1 MGKIYNIAQF
11 GAFDVNSFGD
21 SMFPVAARTELAKRV
36 TVGEFILFS
45 PVGAEESYNV
55 NGRVYAYDDFNALHQ
70 KIGFDL
76 IIIGGGEMFHF
87 NPIAF
92 DNKKDGRT
100 EYAPGYIW
108 REPVRYAMDH
118 KIPYLF
124 FGVGAPFSF
133 SGEERDEVYHAVMH
147 AVYTGVRDIYSLQR
161 VEEVMKGKGSL
172 TLQPDGLWLLD
183 SYFDQKELEQARN
196 KLRRQKGSFA
206 ESKYMVVQYGT
217 TYQYRAVAKELK
229 KVAKAKEW
237 KIVLLPVNYCH
248 EDIWALRLFYEE
260 LGKEADFYDKL
271 LQPLE
276 ITALIS
282 GAKFFVGTSLHGNLV
297 ASLYGVKNLV
307 FDMYGTFVSKMDG
320 FLYWKG
326 EVQHTTIQPEC
337 ISGDI
342 EKILASPPNIEQAEE
357 IRRKLAICY
366 DSMARAIKGEGQE
379 PFVSADNGG
388 IPAGQKCYFTIYP
401 DCGEIFSGVAIGQ
414 IEQNLITFS
423 LQLPKGKQANGME
436 VCLPLKEAVQLNII
450 ACRDEGGDVP
460 YEYQNIIQ
468 PGFICLEKIAKVKI
482 LCSGAKE
489 LSITA
494 ELKTDGKEQILSQ
507 FFEHYNNMKN
517 ELEQVRGLQLQAEE
531 KMQFYRGEAECK
543 KAHIEQLMQSERELQ
558 SQLDAVHNSRTWRAA
573 SLLHKPVLWLL
584 PADSK
589 RRLFAKMFVR
599 LARHPVNSVKMLSPM
614 KIRHFVTFLKE
625 EGPAFVSQRMDES
638 MLGVKIRKTEL
649 DLEPMDEKK
658 PFEEYGPLYFNEE
671 PKPVVSI
678 VIPVYNQFS
687 YTYHCLQSILKN
699 SGEEISYEVI
709 IANDCSTD
717 DTTRLSEIVDNVR
730 IVTNQEN
737 LRFLKNCNHAAQYA
751 KGEYILFLN
760 NDTQVQKN
768 WLKPLVELMERDS
781 AIGLTGSKLVYANG
795 MLQEAG
801 GIIWKDASAWNYGN
815 RSDPDNPEFN
825 YVKDVDYISGASILI
840 RTSLWKEIGGFDE
853 YFAPA
858 YCEDSDLAFEVR
870 KRGYRVVYQP
880 ASVVVHFEG
889 ISNGTDVSSGIK
901 QYQVKNN
908 QKLKEK
914 WADELAG
921 QFPNGVNV
929 FKARERGQG
938 KKTIVFIDHYVPHF
952 DQDAGSKTI
961 YQYLKMFVKK
971 GYIVKF
977 IGDNFYRHEPY
988 TSVLQQLGIE
998 VLYGSYYA
1006 ANIQEWICRNKD
1018 QIDVIFLNRP
1028 HISVKYI
1035 DTICGRTD
1043 IKAIYYGHDLHFLRF
1058 KREYE
1063 LTGDIKKKK
1072 ESEEWF
1078 KKEMYLMKKA
1088 DISYYPSVIEEEE
1101 VHRIAPDIAV
1111 KAITAYAYD
1120 HFKDDIE
1127 YDFSERE
1134 GILFVGGF
1142 GHEPNADAVLWFVE
1156 EIWPVI
1162 REKLNI
1168 EFYIVGSH
1176 PTQKIQSLNGQNGVV
1191 VKGFVSDEELEGL
1204 YASCKITVVPLR
1216 YGAGVKGKVVEA
1228 LYNGMP
1234 VVTTPVGA
1242 EGIPDIGEAAII
1254 SSDPKEFAAQTV
1266 KLYQDNGRLKELAVQ
1281 AQKLIKAHF
1290 SMDAVWDIIK
1300 DDFE

>member
-55 NGRVYAYDDFNALHQ
+55 NGRVYAYGDFNALHQ

-709 IANDCSTD
+709 IMAELQIQFPEGNIDMEYAQWEMWERHEKED
-717 DTTRLSEIVDNVR
+717 W
-730 IVTNQEN
+730 
-737 LRFLKNCNHAAQYA
+737 FL
-751 KGEYILFLN
+751 
-760 NDTQVQKN
+760 
-768 WLKPLVELMERDS
+768 
-781 AIGLTGSKLVYANG
+781 GSWG
-795 MLQEAG
+795 
-801 GIIWKDASAWNYGN
+801 
-815 RSDPDNPEFN
+815 
-825 YVKDVDYISGASILI
+825 
-840 RTSLWKEIGGFDE
+840 
-853 YFAPA
+853 
-858 YCEDSDLAFEVR
+858 
-870 KRGYRVVYQP
+870 KRVGQ
-880 ASVVVHFEG
+880 FFG
-889 ISNGTDVSSGIK
+889 GTDPLIWYTPQFETSMSCSIPKHG
-901 QYQVKNN
+901 
-908 QKLKEK
+908 
-914 WADELAG
+914 EL
-921 QFPNGVNV
+921 
-929 FKARERGQG
+929 
-938 KKTIVFIDHYVPHF
+938 HC
-952 DQDAGSKTI
+952 
-961 YQYLKMFVKK
+961 
-971 GYIVKF
+971 
-977 IGDNFYRHEPY
+977 GDF
-988 TSVLQQLGIE
+988 S
-998 VLYGSYYA
+998 A
-1006 ANIQEWICRNKD
+1006 ANIRTQYIEQRDLFGYNPYCVYIGGDYPLVQHRNLEAPSELRLLILKDSFTLPLQSYFSTVFQEV
-1018 QIDVIFLNRP
+1018 DVIDPRYFTECSIAEYAEWTRP
-1028 HISVKYI
+1028 DIVLFMINPSSLGGDKYKKLG
-1035 DTICGRTD
+1035 TEQ
-1043 IKAIYYGHDLHFLRF
+1043 AIANHA
-1058 KREYE
+1058 REE
-1063 LTGDIKKKK
+1063 APIVSEQGDIVLASDSSNNYRYATIPL
-1072 ESEEWF
+1072 E
-1078 KKEMYLMKKA
+1078 A
-1088 DISYYPSVIEEEE
+1088 DSVYR
-1101 VHRIAPDIAV
+1101 VTFDCV
-1111 KAITAYAYD
+1111 D
-1120 HFKDDIE
+1120 
-1127 YDFSERE
+1127 
-1134 GILFVGGF
+1134 
-1142 GHEPNADAVLWFVE
+1142 
-1156 EIWPVI
+1156 
-1162 REKLNI
+1162 
-1168 EFYIVGSH
+1168 
-1176 PTQKIQSLNGQNGVV
+1176 
-1191 VKGFVSDEELEGL
+1191 
-1204 YASCKITVVPLR
+1204 
-1216 YGAGVKGKVVEA
+1216 VVEGSPDGVA
-1228 LYNGMP
+1228 LTLYNRTKEERTSNRLFDLNYYQVMDGYEW
-1234 VVTTPVGA
+1234 TFRTPKTEDTLQLLFYA
-1242 EGIPDIGEAAII
+1242 GIYGSTAG
-1254 SSDPKEFAAQTV
+1254 
-1266 KLYQDNGRLKELAVQ
+1266 NG
-1281 AQKLIKAHF
+1281 LIYRNVILEK
-1290 SMDAVWDIIK
+1290 M
-1300 DDFE
+1300 